1 MSKRIIIC
9 VLVIFVLG
17 LTACDKKTSDKNVS
31 TEDKKN
37 DVSKNI
43 DISTIDESNIEYS
56 YGAADMNVYNPSCEE
71 LSEKA
76 DIIFKG
82 KLVESESYLNEQA
95 TINSDYTFVVSES
108 YKGDVGSEVS
118 INMLCGIMEKSLF
131 VKQVM
136 KHDGYEQSEIDKV
149 EEEPGKYIAF
159 GLEGFNPLDLNEE
172 YVIYAKYHPEHDYY
186 YPVYYFYG
194 VYEQNDNGEYERYGL
209 DENDKQIKKIE
220 ELVEC
225 IK

>member
-1 MSKRIIIC
+1 MDVKAANAPAFDCS
-9 VLVIFVLG
+9 LLG
-17 LTACDKKTSDKNVS
+17 GLGEYGEVDRYWYFEGHDMYYLACAQEAFN
-31 TEDKKN
+31 
-37 DVSKNI
+37 
-43 DISTIDESNIEYS
+43 
-56 YGAADMNVYNPSCEE
+56 AW
-71 LSEKA
+71 
-76 DIIFKG
+76 
-82 KLVESESYLNEQA
+82 QA